1 MSSLGAGPLLYDKD
15 GKICQNVPKSPISTG
30 GAAVQQ
36 NNNSA
41 SVCEWITPF
50 VVIPTAEAEGSIA
63 VLHHDFISIYF

>member
-1 MSSLGAGPLLYDKD
+1 MGPLLYDKD

-30 GAAVQQ
+30 CVAVQQ

-50 VVIPTAEAEGSIA
+50 VVILTAEVRRLSAALSFHIKN
-63 VLHHDFISIYF
+63 

>member
-1 MSSLGAGPLLYDKD
+1 MGPLLYDKD

-30 GAAVQQ
+30 GVAVQQ

-50 VVIPTAEAEGSIA
+50 VVILTAEAECCS
-63 VLHHDFISIYF
+63 FISYLPLKTKCIQ